1 MPLKIKQFL
10 NIHLI
15 PIWKSNLLV
24 FGLLIIIV
32 LSYFYWQLQLA
43 HKTFINHARE
53 HSKMLTQMIELNAR
67 GAVMSQEVV
76 EKIML
81 TFLGHSAKFVDYLDA
96 VETFM
101 PEELAEFSLEA
112 GLAGICIIGNN
123 NEAACGP
130 KDWFEFDIGDNACIE
145 STDSL
150 LHLHE
155 RHLYYLIWA
164 RKHKTGCIIVGLTA
178 ADIEKLHE
186 QVGLPH
192 LLNKLSDFSGIKYV
206 RVETENHDMIKK
218 SDAPEVILI
227 ENHHEKIAETR
238 ISFGQG
244 TMVVA
249 LEAKYFFIRVR
260 QLWNEFFLFSA
271 ILAGSGVFFSWLL
284 YRYQTAYLNRI
295 RDIER
300 ELARQ
305 REDAALGRAASSITH
320 EIRNPLNA
328 ISMGLQRLQIEAG
341 NLSEDEYMELVAT
354 MLKAVKR
361 TNNIVADMRRFTK
374 PLKPRQQN
382 VSLDSTVNSILGL
395 YRQKCIEQGIVTTFE
410 VKSEAG
416 ITGDPELLEQVVENL
431 VKNSIEA
438 QPDQGHI
445 SITLDTGN
453 SEAVLSIENR
463 GFTLSPGEAEHILE
477 PYFTTKT
484 RGTGLGLAIAGRII
498 TAHGG
503 KLKIQVPIPGT
514 LKISVYLPLAM

>member
-67 GAVMSQEVV
+67 GAVLSQEVV

-81 TFLGHSAKFVDYLDA
+81 TFLGNSAKFIDYLDA

-101 PEELAEFSLEA
+101 PEELTEFSLEA

-123 NEAACGP
+123 NETACGP
-130 KDWFEFDIGDNACIE
+130 KDWFDIGNNACIE

-155 RHLYYLIWA
+155 RHLYYLIWT
-164 RKHKTGCIIVGLTA
+164 RKYKTGCIIVGLTA

-192 LLNKLSDFSGIKYV
+192 LLNKLSDFAGIKYV
-206 RVETENHDMIKK
+206 RVETENHDITKK
-218 SDAPEVILI
+218 SDDPEVILI

-271 ILAGSGVFFSWLL
+271 ILAASGVFFSWLL

-295 RDIER
+295 RDFER

-341 NLSEDEYMELVAT
+341 NLSEDEYLELVAT

-361 TNNIVADMRRFTK
+361 TNNIVADMRGFAK
-374 PLKPRQQN
+374 PFKPRQQN

-395 YRQKCIEQGIVTTFE
+395 YRQKCIEQGIITILE
-410 VKSEAG
+410 VKSEAR
-416 ITGDPELLEQVVENL
+416 ITGDPELLEHVVENL

-438 QPDQGHI
+438 QPDQGCI
-445 SITLDTGN
+445 SITLDTED
-453 SEAVLSIENR
+453 SEAVLSVENR
-463 GFTLSPGEAEHILE
+463 GFALSPEEAEQILE

-503 KLKIQVPIPGT
+503 KLIVQVPTSGT